1 MRRKGLVAL
10 AAAVAALA
18 FAVPAHAQSWRG
30 DIGINGGGSYY
41 TPLLS
46 NSEFGGNGDAVKFKP
61 NWLLGTQLGMW
72 FTPRIGLRA
81 NGTYTDTKLRQ
92 GSVDLINDVNLWSAS
107 GDLMFRFKAPAETFT
122 KMEMLPYLA
131 LGVGAKFI
139 NPAGENFTES
149 TTGKTGSPF
158 YCLNGTCATTGVVP
172 TAADNFFLAKATRL
186 MGLVGIGTD
195 LRVAR
200 NFAIRLEAGDRIYK
214 PKVYALNTVTG
225 AFPATVT
232 ATTGDNVAKLVN
244 EIYGQVGLHL
254 LFGLAAP
261 PVVAVTPTPAP
272 PPPAPPPPA
281 PTTATTSV
289 CVVDPTAATGLRT
302 ETATVTLATN
312 DTTVMLNG
320 TETPL
325 RTAYTSVPVA
335 ANAPWYVQG
344 QPLTIGTGRNA
355 LAYVSFGTA
364 RNIDMGDLAY
374 VGTVNGLP
382 VYANKTDVTTLT
394 IPSPAVDI
402 TTNPTL
408 MTGLRNVQVLY
419 VPVTA
424 YGCNFQPIQL
434 QQAVRKVRG

>member
-1 MRRKGLVAL
+1 MRRQVVVAL
-10 AAAVAALA
+10 ATVVAALGT
-18 FAVPAHAQSWRG
+18 AVPAQAQSWRG
-30 DIGINGGGSYY
+30 DLGINGGYSYY
-41 TPLLS
+41 TKLLS
-46 NSEFGGNGDAVKFKP
+46 SDAFGGSGDAVKFKP

-72 FTPRIGLRA
+72 FTPRMGLRA

-92 GSVDLINDVNLWSAS
+92 GSVDLVNDVNLWSAS

-122 KMEMLPYLA
+122 TMEVLPYLA

-139 NPAGENFTES
+139 NPAGENFTE
-149 TTGKTGSPF
+149 TTTDKTGAPF
-158 YCLNGTCATTGVVP
+158 RATAT
-172 TAADNFFLAKATRL
+172 NSFFLAKATRL
-186 MGLVGIGTD
+186 MGLAGIGTD

-214 PKVYALNTVTG
+214 PKVYALNTITG
-225 AFPATVT
+225 TFPATVT
-232 ATTGDNVAKLVN
+232 ATTGDNIGKLVN

-272 PPPAPPPPA
+272 PPPEPPPPPA
-281 PTTATTSV
+281 PTTATASV

-312 DTTVMLNG
+312 DTTVMVNG
-320 TETPL
+320 TATPL
-325 RTAYTSVPVA
+325 RTAYTTVPVVTA
-335 ANAPWYVQG
+335 APWYVQG

-364 RNIDMGDLAY
+364 RNIDAADLAY

-394 IPSPAVDI
+394 IPSPAVEI
-402 TTNPTL
+402 GTTPAL
-408 MTGLRNVQVLY
+408 VTGLKNVQVLY
-419 VPVTA
+419 VPVSA
-424 YGCNFQPIQL
+424 YGCNFQPIQM